1 MIKILWLQHLQHFAH
16 SYERGGL
23 AAESTTHKKSNFY
36 LESHSRIV
44 GTRQQG
50 REGKG
55 VVFAN
60 DF

>member
-1 MIKILWLQHLQHFAH
+1 MTNILRLQHFVP

-36 LESHSRIV
+36 LESHIRDV
-44 GTRQQG
+44 GTRHRG